1 MTHPK
6 WCIAQRRLGG
16 GDMTDGGSCFS
27 LALAYIGNIKGYDV
41 LDFSLQLNFIILSS
55 MFGGKYISLF

>member
-6 WCIAQRRLGG
+6 WCFVQRRLGG

-41 LDFSLQLNFIILSS
+41 LDFRDGTKF
-55 MFGGKYISLF
+55 